1 MKDTTMMMM
10 QLNPPLPVTTPK
22 GRGLAH
28 MVIDY
33 GPEADI
39 VWVVFQDTGEIWS
52 WLNQDTRAQPNLTF
66 KRPSA

>member
-1 MKDTTMMMM
+1 MMM

-39 VWVVFQDTGEIWS
+39 VWVVFR
-52 WLNQDTRAQPNLTF
+52 TRARSGHGRT
-66 KRPSA
+66 KMSAPSPT

>member
-1 MKDTTMMMM
+1 MMM

-28 MVIDY
+28 MVSAY

-66 KRPSA
+66 NRPSV